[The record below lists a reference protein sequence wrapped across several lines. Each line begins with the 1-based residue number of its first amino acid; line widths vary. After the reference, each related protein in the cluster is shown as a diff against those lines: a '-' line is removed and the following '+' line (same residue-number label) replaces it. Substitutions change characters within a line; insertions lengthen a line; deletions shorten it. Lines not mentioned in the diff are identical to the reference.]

1 MDRAVIA
8 EEDAGEPPDIEEPS
22 GRIVVA
28 LVAVACLLFL
38 LVIALFSDYWKLTSH
53 ASDNDNYLAAIR
65 AIRTWHF
72 AGTPV
77 NQFWGVSY
85 ASVPVSVLTPLND
98 KGALLVVSMASAGVA
113 IWLIIRLWGTW
124 PAAAFVATGW
134 EWWQRSL
141 LGGSEPL
148 FLALLFGAFL
158 AARKKWWIVAFL
170 LAALSAVVRL
180 PGTFGVAAVAAG
192 AATEKRWRDIGIGT
206 LISLCVG
213 TAYCIPFQLA
223 LGDPLANI
231 HWYTSSA
238 VGSGPSWPILPI
250 VREALRPAPMTNRVK
265 VFVWAAGLV
274 VATAVALA
282 QPQFRRYLKERVT
295 EGVFLSIYALFLLT
309 YRGPGAWT
317 AIPRFSLPLVPAV
330 AYGVRFRL
338 HKRSTAV
345 LFAVA
350 AAVTV
355 LSALSAIGIRNV
367 V

>member
-8 EEDAGEPPDIEEPS
+8 DEDAGVPPEIEDLS

-28 LVAVACLLFL
+28 LVAIVCFLFL
-38 LVIALFSDYWKLTSH
+38 LVIALYGDYWKLIAH
-53 ASDNDNYLAAIR
+53 ASDNNNYLAAVR
-65 AIRTWHF
+65 AIRTGHF

-85 ASVPVSVLTPLND
+85 ASVPFSVLTPLND
-98 KGALLVVSMASAGVA
+98 RGALLAVSMVSAGVA
-113 IWLIIRLWGTW
+113 IWLTVRLWGTW

-158 AARKKWWIVAFL
+158 AARKKWWIMAFL

-180 PGTFGVAAVAAG
+180 PGVFGVVAVAAG
-192 AATEKRWRDIGIGT
+192 AASEKRWRDIGIGT
-206 LISLCVG
+206 LISLGVG
-213 TAYCIPFQLA
+213 TAYCVPFQLA
-223 LGDPLANI
+223 FGDPLANI

-238 VGSGPSWPILPI
+238 VGSSPSWPILPI
-250 VREALRPAPMTNRVK
+250 VREALRPAPMTNRIK
-265 VFVWAAGLV
+265 VVVWVAGLV
-274 VATAVALA
+274 VATVVALA
-282 QPQFRRYLKERVT
+282 QPQFRRYLKNRVS
-295 EGVFLSIYALFLLT
+295 ESVFLGIYALFLLT

-317 AIPRFSLPLVPAV
+317 AIPRFSLPLVPVV
-330 AYGVRFRL
+330 AYGVRLRF
-338 HKRSTAV
+338 HKRSTAL

-350 AAVTV
+350 AVVAV